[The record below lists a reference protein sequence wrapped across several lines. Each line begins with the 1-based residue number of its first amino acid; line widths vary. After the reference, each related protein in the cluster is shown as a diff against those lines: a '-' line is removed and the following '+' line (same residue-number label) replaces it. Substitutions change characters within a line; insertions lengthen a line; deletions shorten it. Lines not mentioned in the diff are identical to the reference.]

1 MPLSAELEALLGTM
15 TDATKRE
22 ATRKELEEGNLRQQD
37 YSRKMNELQ
46 AKQKEWTTWHS
57 DADKKFR
64 DAMAERDNLKA
75 RVSELETMRKSG
87 QTDDLFNSDDEA
99 AVEKAL
105 KQARSE
111 LGAAQEKIGK
121 LETAVTDVK
130 RQFDEGK
137 LITAEKFDEEVTRR
151 GDALGAAMF
160 DIIDKQSK
168 YRSEFGKELD
178 RNSLIM
184 EAQKRGGD
192 ITAAYDF
199 LTQKDREE
207 KLRKDIET
215 EYEKKYTER
224 LKSANLPVDQGG
236 GEPVLGPLQSRLQ
249 KKETGIPED
258 VVADG
263 SGRLATLIAQELR
276 AEGKS

>member
-1 MPLSAELEALLGTM
+1 MPLSADLEALLGTM

-22 ATRKELEEGNLRQQD
+22 ATRKELEDGILRQQD

-46 AKQKEWTTWHS
+46 TKQKEWTTWHS

-64 DAMAERDNLKA
+64 DAMVERDSLKT
-75 RVSELETMRKSG
+75 RVAELETMKKSG
-87 QTDDLFNSDDEA
+87 QSDDMFNSDDEA

-111 LGAAQEKIGK
+111 LTTAQEKIGR
-121 LETAVTDVK
+121 LETVITDVK
-130 RQFDEGK
+130 KQFDEGK
-137 LITAEKFDEEVTRR
+137 FITDEEVTRR

-160 DIIDKQSK
+160 DIIDKQSQF
-168 YRSEFGKELD
+168 RTEFGKELD

-184 EAQKRGGD
+184 EAQRRGGD
-192 ITAAYDF
+192 IAAAYDF

-207 KLRKDIET
+207 KLRKDIES

-224 LKSANLPVDQGG
+224 LKGANLPVDQGG
-236 GEPVLGPLQSRLQ
+236 GEPILGPLQSRLQ
-249 KKETGIPED
+249 KKDTGIPED

-263 SGRLATLIAQELR
+263 SGRLAGLIAQELR